1 MTIGSCIVGI
11 QLCCCNIQVYGKKLS
26 KALRHSAKKPRFSV
40 HWSKIPHLKYLRYFF
55 WPWTFT
61 DYNLTDTIMIR
72 CIDLI

>member
-40 HWSKIPHLKYLRYFF
+40 HWSKIPHLIPEVLFLAM
-55 WPWTFT
+55 
-61 DYNLTDTIMIR
+61 DVH
-72 CIDLI
+72 